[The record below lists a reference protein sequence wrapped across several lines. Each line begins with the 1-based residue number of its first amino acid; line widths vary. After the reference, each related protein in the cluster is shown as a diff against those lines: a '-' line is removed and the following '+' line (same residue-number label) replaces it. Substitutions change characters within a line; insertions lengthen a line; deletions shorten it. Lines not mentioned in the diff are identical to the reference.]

1 MKVIRSFTGETSL
14 SILLFNK
21 YNLGVILLFQIPDYL
36 MSTDATQPY
45 WAIAAYVMTAFTVIL
60 FFVIIAMGNSMN
72 VSLSI
77 LKQASTALG
86 SIPSLLLYL
95 SSHSLI
101 ARVPLL
107 VAIVSLA
114 LFLFFGVSLGL
125 AFSSSL
131 SVSDYTNEIIGTIG
145 AYIRRNP
152 SNK

>member
-1 MKVIRSFTGETSL
+1 
-14 SILLFNK
+14 
-21 YNLGVILLFQIPDYL
+21 
-36 MSTDATQPY
+36 
-45 WAIAAYVMTAFTVIL
+45 
-60 FFVIIAMGNSMN
+60 MN

-114 LFLFFGVSLGL
+114 LFLFFGVSWVLPSHL
-125 AFSSSL
+125 LSL
-131 SVSDYTNEIIGTIG
+131 LVIIQMKLLEQLEPISVGILLTS
-145 AYIRRNP
+145 
-152 SNK
+152 KK